1 VAGGAKIQALP
12 NGDRFGRTKG
22 GEWPEYLNQKV
33 GGKRPIKKRPSKH
46 DLTTG
51 KISKNVWILAWPMVI
66 GNLLQNLFNIV
77 DMIFVGRL
85 GPDAIAAVA
94 MSGIYMMVVWTFLA
108 GVSMGTGAMVS
119 RFYGAG
125 DEKQTIDVIYQSL
138 FLGAVIAV
146 LLAFLG
152 LFFAEPSLRLLGA
165 APAVVRLGV
174 PYLKIVFLG
183 SFTLILFFLVSAI
196 LRAIGD
202 ALTPMKVW
210 SLATIINIVLDPLLI
225 FGIGPFPKLGVIG
238 AAVATVTGQ
247 GIGMVIGF
255 WILFEG
261 KSFIRVRLKE
271 FHLHFEYIWRII
283 RIAIPGSVQGGV
295 RSLAGLILMRIVA
308 AYGTIAVAAYGIGLR
323 VMLIVMMPGWALGTA
338 AATLVGQNLGA
349 HKPDRAE
356 KSAWTA
362 AGYYILFVVVVGLLF
377 VIFPEPVI
385 QLFNADPKVVAT
397 GIRYLRIT
405 AITYPFLALG
415 ITMGMSQ
422 SGAGDTASPM
432 IVIALSMLGIQI
444 PLALYLPRLDGL
456 GTDGIWL
463 AIAIALTIQ
472 GILMTYFFSRGKW
485 KFKKV

>member
-1 VAGGAKIQALP
+1 M
-12 NGDRFGRTKG
+12 T
-22 GEWPEYLNQKV
+22 
-33 GGKRPIKKRPSKH
+33 S
-46 DLTTG
+46 G
-51 KISKNVWILAWPMVI
+51 KISKSVWILAWPMVI

-85 GPDAIAAVA
+85 GPNAIAAVA

-125 DEKQTIDVIYQSL
+125 DEEHTIDVIYQSL
-138 FLGAVIAV
+138 FLGVVIAV
-146 LLAFLG
+146 LLAVLG

-165 APAVVRLGV
+165 APDVVKLGV

-183 SFTLILFFLVSAI
+183 SFTLILFFLVGSI

-210 SLATIINIVLDPLLI
+210 SLATILNIILDPLLI
-225 FGIGPFPKLGVIG
+225 FGIGPFPKMGVIG
-238 AAVATVTGQ
+238 AATATITGQ
-247 GIGMVIGF
+247 GIGMVISL
-255 WILFEG
+255 WILFAG
-261 KSFIRVRLKE
+261 KSFIRVRLSG
-271 FHLHFEYIWRII
+271 FHLHFDYIWRII

-323 VMLIVMMPGWALGTA
+323 VMLIVMMPGWALGSA

-349 HKPDRAE
+349 GKPERAE
-356 KSAWTA
+356 KSAWIS
-362 AGYYILFVVVVGLLF
+362 AGYYVLFVVVVGIFF
-377 VIFPEPVI
+377 VLFPEPVI
-385 QLFNADPKVVAT
+385 RLFNADPKVVAT
-397 GIRYLRIT
+397 GVRYLRIT

-415 ITMGMSQ
+415 ITMGMAQ
-422 SGAGDTASPM
+422 SGAGDTTSPM
-432 IVIALSMLGIQI
+432 VVIALAMLGIQI
-444 PLALYLPRLDGL
+444 PLAIYLPHL
-456 GTDGIWL
+456 GHLNTDGIWL

-485 KFKKV
+485 KLKKV